1 MSSFLCYPRLE
12 HTFQGEGCP
21 EARLERPSEEGLRP
35 VGLGSWEEVMGWSVI
50 RGSFCFLGQNDN
62 RCSLLPALARRVN
75 LQALEEAGDTE
86 ATSKTAIPEAPLSGT
101 PGAVAAESGT
111 LGET

>member
-1 MSSFLCYPRLE
+1 M
-12 HTFQGEGCP
+12 
-21 EARLERPSEEGLRP
+21 
-35 VGLGSWEEVMGWSVI
+35 GLGSWEEVMGWSVI

-101 PGAVAAESGT
+101 PGGCGCRVWHIGRDLVAEYASWAGGDT
-111 LGET
+111 RHS